1 VSVLWLNQ
9 RPTFGSRLAS
19 FVLRAAGWESVIAP
33 PPGPKFVA
41 AAAPHTSNL
50 DFWPAL
56 LWRWATRIPVHWV
69 GKKELFQFPLGLFMR
84 AVGGL
89 PVNRQKAGGNFVDA
103 VVALIHS
110 QKEIVLVVAPEG
122 TRKRGQY
129 WKTGFYHMA
138 LEAGVP
144 IGIVVLDWQHK
155 RVGIIGYLNPTGDI
169 HADFAVIRE
178 MLKDV
183 RGRVP
188 AFETPIIP
196 RPKEEAK
203 ASKA

>member
-1 VSVLWLNQ
+1 
-9 RPTFGSRLAS
+9 
-19 FVLRAAGWESVIAP
+19 
-33 PPGPKFVA
+33 
-41 AAAPHTSNL
+41 
-50 DFWPAL
+50 
-56 LWRWATRIPVHWV
+56 
-69 GKKELFQFPLGLFMR
+69 
-84 AVGGL
+84 
-89 PVNRQKAGGNFVDA
+89 